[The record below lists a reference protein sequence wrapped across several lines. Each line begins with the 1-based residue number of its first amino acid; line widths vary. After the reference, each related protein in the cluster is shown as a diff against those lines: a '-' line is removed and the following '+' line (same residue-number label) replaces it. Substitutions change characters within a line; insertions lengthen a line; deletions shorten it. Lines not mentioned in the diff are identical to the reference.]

1 MAVKIGLRFWAELS
15 AGTAS
20 LIVVAVTSLW
30 PQWIEAVF
38 GFAPDADSGETEWGL
53 AVGLCILA
61 AVMFIAA
68 RLEWRRFTGA
78 ARTAV

>member
-1 MAVKIGLRFWAELS
+1 MAVKACLRFWVALA

-20 LIVVAVTSLW
+20 LLAVAVTSLW

-53 AVGLCILA
+53 TAGLCALA
-61 AVMFIAA
+61 VIMFVAA
-68 RLEWRRFTGA
+68 RLEWRRAVA
-78 ARTAV
+78 ARAPS